1 MKFTAIDFETA
12 NRSPISACSVGLVM
26 VEESVIVKKKSFLIK
41 PPTSY
46 FEFTDIHGIT
56 WNDVRGEK
64 TFKEQWENFE
74 EFFDGID
81 FLAAHNAPF
90 DQNVL
95 RSCCAAYGIGNPDI
109 EFRCTVKLSR
119 SVLGIRP
126 ANLSNVCRELF
137 ISLNHHEALSDSM
150 ACAKIMIEVLERQNG
165 SGM

>member
-26 VEESVIVKKKSFLIK
+26 VENNAIVKKQSFLIK
-41 PPTSY
+41 PPSSY

-56 WNDVRGEK
+56 WNDVREVK
-64 TFKEQWENFE
+64 TFKEQWENFTAY
-74 EFFDGID
+74 FDGID

-95 RSCCAAYGIGNPDI
+95 RSCCTAYGLSYPDI
-109 EFRCTVKLSR
+109 DFRCTVKLSR

-126 ANLSNVCRELF
+126 ANLFNVCRELF
-137 ISLNHHEALSDSM
+137 IPLNHHDALSDSE
-150 ACAKIMIEVLERQNG
+150 ACARIMIEVLERQNG
-165 SGM
+165 SGK